1 MIMNN
6 DPFKIEATP
15 EIAVEAGHPELGVIP
30 RQEYKTAEEKQ
41 AYEQQISTRIRP
53 YLFLHSEDLA
63 NEISEAVELDPA
75 EYAERFSGAWS
86 EHVVASQNISNFLTA
101 RMHSQYPQWSPSEWL
116 RVRALLVDAFD
127 TDREKNIY
135 SAGVKTRIESATQE
149 LTARYGWTEDE
160 VQTCITP
167 SRSSFHTQYNLDHM
181 RLALTGDVA
190 QSAALRRE
198 LAEQYHHGDEGLLE
212 LRYDKMGLDA
222 MPKQALSIVVSQ
234 TQTKIEQQAVKKQKF
249 LERYPDARAVDDLLV
264 FDNWQEYLYVYAQ
277 AGYPDLHLREE
288 VIKQATQLGMAVPND
303 EALAYKQAE
312 LLGMTDDARAIVEQR
327 YSLPVVNYA
336 QTVTSCGVSTVMS
349 FASRDL
355 PHNRE
360 TELALWQRAG
370 APYNFP
376 GGIGLILRKL
386 GYEVTLETDRDR
398 HFIEGQYPVQDIEY
412 NQATRGTAEEY
423 VRLHN
428 AAVSAGMLV
437 AIKEISFDCIVYNL
451 EDGKASIIGIHM
463 PYAPSILHWILA
475 HGYNRQG
482 TETTL
487 DIADPMEEITTLN
500 ARRFETLV
508 DTYMGR
514 RIITVDKNKVAA
526 SL

>member
-15 EIAVEAGHPELGVIP
+15 ELTVEAGHPEYDAIP
-30 RQEYKTAEEKQ
+30 RQEYKTAEEKH

-63 NEISEAVELDPA
+63 SEIGEAVELDA
-75 EYAERFSGAWS
+75 ADYASRFSSAWS
-86 EHVVASQNISNFLTA
+86 EHVAASRNISEFLAA
-101 RMHSQYPQWSPSEWL
+101 RMHSQYPQWSPSEWSQ
-116 RVRALLVDAFD
+116 VRTLLVDAFD

-135 SAGVKTRIESATQE
+135 SAGVKVRIESATQE
-149 LTARYGWTEDE
+149 LTVRHQWTEDE

-167 SRSSFHTQYNLDHM
+167 SRASFHTQYNLDHM
-181 RLALTGDVA
+181 RLALTEDEA
-190 QSAALRRE
+190 ESTALRRE
-198 LAEQYHHGDEGLLE
+198 LADLYHHGDEGLLE
-212 LRYDKMGLDA
+212 LRYGKMGLDA
-222 MPKQALSIVVSQ
+222 MPKQALSMVATQ
-234 TQTKIEQQAVKKQKF
+234 TQAKIDQQAQKKREF
-249 LERYPDARAVDDLLV
+249 LERYPDAKAIDDLLV

-288 VIKQATQLGMAVPND
+288 VIRQAAQIGLEAPNE
-303 EALAYKQAE
+303 EALAYKQEE
-312 LLGMTDDARAIVEQR
+312 LLGMVDDAIVATGQR
-327 YSLPVVNYA
+327 YSLPVTNYA

-376 GGIGLILRKL
+376 GGIGLILRRL

-398 HFIEGQYPVQDIEY
+398 HFFEGQYPIQGIDH
-412 NQATRGTAEEY
+412 NRHTRETAEEY
-423 VRLHN
+423 VRLHD

-437 AIKEISFDCIVYNL
+437 AIKEISFGDVVDNL

-475 HGYNRQG
+475 HGYNKQG

-500 ARRFETLV
+500 AKRFENLV

-514 RIITVDKNKVAA
+514 RIITVNKNKVAT
-526 SL
+526 S